1 MMLQLFKI
9 QKLKKY
15 FLFLFILLSLQTIY
29 AQKIIQLNI
38 SGNENIS
45 AEKYQNW
52 IDENKLSFVKMNED
66 SILIPAIKEKLFSSL
81 MQNGY
86 FNSKINFLTVDTT
99 SLKPIKIIN
108 LNVEEGKQTT
118 IRKIEIKPGSE
129 LDLTLQEKYFAS
141 TLGNVFYQ
149 SELQSQIDK
158 ILVELENK
166 GFPFASIKIE
176 SLVFDSTDGNCFV
189 DINLKLETN
198 RLSTIEK
205 IEIEGNT
212 KTKKSVILNTIRI
225 NRGSEYSQ
233 NKIDEIP
240 ILLNRL
246 RFFDPVEKPTYYL
259 NSKEEGILKISLK
272 EKSTNNFDGIIG
284 YVPASKTDDKGYF
297 TGFVNISLRNIFGTG
312 RGAGIKWQQENQN
325 TQELQIK
332 YLEPW
337 VLNFP
342 VNLNL
347 HLFQRKQDSSYVK
360 RIYGGNLDYLATEN
374 ITASL
379 IVESESVI
387 PSENN
392 ISIQNSNSLNSGF
405 RLQLDYRD
413 DIFVPQ
419 SGIYF
424 STSYKF
430 KSKTENASNISNLNI
445 QEYDFDFAIYYSIFK
460 RQVIALG
467 VHAKE
472 MIGDSFN
479 ESDYFRI
486 GGSNSL
492 RGYREQQFLGNRVLW
507 SNLEYRFLLSLR
519 SYVFLFYDLGYYL
532 QNENEIYNVLR
543 NSEYKSGYGL
553 GLSIETALGIMRVG
567 YALAAGNSFS
577 DGLIHFGLV
586 NDF

>member
-1 MMLQLFKI
+1 MIQQSKLQNLNKTILIILTLFTI
-9 QKLKKY
+9 
-15 FLFLFILLSLQTIY
+15 QTIF
-29 AQKIIQLNI
+29 AQKTIQLNVTGI
-38 SGNENIS
+38 ENIS

-52 IDENKLSFVKMNED
+52 IDENKLSLTKVSED

-86 FNSKINFLTVDTT
+86 FNSKVNFLSVDTT

-108 LNVEEGKQTT
+108 LNIEEGKQTT
-118 IRKIEIKPGSE
+118 IRKIEVKPGNEFGSR
-129 LDLTLQEKYFAS
+129 LKEKYFANV
-141 TLGNVFYQ
+141 LGNVFYQ

-176 SLVFDSTDGNCFV
+176 SLMFDSTDGNNYV
-189 DINLKLETN
+189 DVFLKIETDK
-198 RLSTIEK
+198 LSTIEK

-212 KTKKSVILNTIRI
+212 KTKKSVILNAVRI
-225 NRGSEYSQ
+225 NKGSEYSQ

-240 ILLNRL
+240 TLLNRL
-246 RFFDPVEKPTYYL
+246 RFFEPVEKPTYYM
-259 NSKEEGILKISLK
+259 NSKEEGLLKISLK

-284 YVPASKTDDKGYF
+284 YVPASKSDDKGYF

-325 TQELQIK
+325 TQELQLK

-430 KSKTENASNISNLNI
+430 KSKTEDASNVANLNI
-445 QEYDFDFAIYYSIFK
+445 QEYELDFAIYYSMFK

-519 SYVFLFYDLGYYL
+519 SYVFLFYDFGYYL
-532 QNENEIYNVLR
+532 QNENQAYNILR
-543 NSEYKSGYGL
+543 NSEIKSGYGL

-567 YALAAGNSFS
+567 YALASGNTFS